1 MLGSEMPVELVETLY
16 NKLQKGI
23 YDAGDYVEIVDNEE
37 S

>member
-16 NKLQKGI
+16 KKLQKGI